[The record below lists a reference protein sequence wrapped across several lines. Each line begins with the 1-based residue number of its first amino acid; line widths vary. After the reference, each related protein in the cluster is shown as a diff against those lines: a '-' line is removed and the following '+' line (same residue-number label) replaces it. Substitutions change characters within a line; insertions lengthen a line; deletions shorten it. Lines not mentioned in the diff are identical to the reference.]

1 MTSRVMGT
9 ARLVSGAAAI
19 VVAAACAGAGSGA
32 GDIDAEREELYTDWE
47 ATVAEEM
54 SGLDSGGRVALQGI
68 WPRAEFEGATADVLA
83 IVQTEPALRPMVTRL
98 ERFLQF
104 GTSNRVRDQLQREP
118 VDRRVWHILVDTVN
132 RGLAGR

>member
-1 MTSRVMGT
+1 ME
-9 ARLVSGAAAI
+9 AAAPLVRGAAALL
-19 VVAAACAGAGSGA
+19 VAAACAGAGAGSGEL
-32 GDIDAEREELYTDWE
+32 DAEMEEFYAGWE
-47 ATVAEEM
+47 AAVAEEM
-54 SGLDSGGRVALQGI
+54 SGLDAGARVVLQGV

-83 IVQTEPALRPMVTRL
+83 ILQTEPALRPMVTRL